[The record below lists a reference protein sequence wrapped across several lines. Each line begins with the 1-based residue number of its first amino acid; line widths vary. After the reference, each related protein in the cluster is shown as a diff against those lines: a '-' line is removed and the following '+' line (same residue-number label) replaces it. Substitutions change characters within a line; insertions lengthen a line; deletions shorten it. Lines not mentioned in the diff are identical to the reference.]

1 MTFRRALLMSL
12 VAVALALAG
21 CMDAGDPVTM
31 EFDASGVEEVVLAAP
46 GDMTIVR
53 GDAETLTMDTG
64 ENVAERIDITVEDGV
79 MEIEL
84 DAAGFAIPTFDLEFE
99 LEVPG
104 VVALTTEGS
113 GSIEGEGFKADT
125 FFATTSGSGT
135 IAVDDL
141 SCDEVVADL
150 AGSGAVE
157 LSGRAD
163 VQSVTVAGSGSY
175 EAGDLRSDSAEVTVS
190 GSGSA
195 TVWAGRELDASVA
208 GSGSVRYYGDPEV
221 QRSVSGS
228 GDVTSLGS
236 R

>member
-1 MTFRRALLMSL
+1 MSL
-12 VAVALALAG
+12 VAAALALAG
-21 CMDAGDPVTM
+21 CMDAGAPVTK
-31 EFDASGVEEVVLAAP
+31 EFDAAGVEEVVLSAP

-64 ENVAERIDITVEDGV
+64 ENVAERIDVTVEDGV
-79 MEIEL
+79 MEIE
-84 DAAGFAIPTFDLEFE
+84 FDDSALSMPMFELEFE
-99 LEVPG
+99 LEIPN

-125 FFATTSGSGT
+125 FFAETSGSGN

-141 SCDEVVADL
+141 SCDEVVVDV
-150 AGSGAVE
+150 AGSGGVE
-157 LSGRAD
+157 FSGRAD

-175 EAGDLRSDSAEVTVS
+175 EAEDLRSDSAEVTVS

-195 TVWAGRELDASVA
+195 TVWVERDLDASVA
-208 GSGSVRYYGDPEV
+208 GSGSIRYYGDPEV
-221 QRSVSGS
+221 ERSVSGS

-236 R
+236 K